1 MDTHESKIANGDSRS
16 YWQAAREERLELQSC
31 PDCGHVQFPPRVQ
44 CAECWSEDI
53 APLTASGKGVIEGIT
68 IVRRA
73 PLKEF
78 REKAPYAIVAV
89 TTEEGPR
96 IISNLVGNGALEAKI
111 GDAVEV
117 CFEANADG
125 DVLPQFRLA

>member
-1 MDTHESKIANGDSRS
+1 MEAASRIANGDSQS
-16 YWQAAREERLELQSC
+16 YWQAAREGRLELQSC
-31 PDCGHVQFPPRVQ
+31 TECGHVQFPPRVQ
-44 CAECWSEDI
+44 CASCWSDAI

-68 IVRRA
+68 VVRRA

-78 REKAPYAIVAV
+78 RERAPYAIVAV

-96 IISNLVGNGALEAKI
+96 LVTNLVGEGALEAKI

-117 CFEANADG
+117 CFETNADG
-125 DVLPQFRLA
+125 DVLPQFKLA